1 MSLSNRDRGQVILAM
16 SITLITIILLIS
28 TAIYLTSTQHLFFK
42 YNPSREIV
50 MNIDSDFKRMLT
62 RILANATAKF
72 NLTAEMDVP
81 RRIAN
86 LTFSYWVLSTQAAY
100 AGKGLHIETKWV
112 NDPVQRAKSI
122 ALTIYNMTRQGEPDK
137 PKTYVFNYQERR
149 LENRLFKLFWYR
161 PNSIS
166 AIGAEISVDATYQG
180 VVGWRAT
187 HIILLNLTIA
197 SVIPREREGL
207 LELNVLVL
215 RENNVPVSDLRAG
228 NFEIYLF
235 DPTVPP
241 GVYCW
246 RRVSLNQMN
255 LTYNGGGN
263 YTISIKPSFYDPQS
277 SNVRLFWRWES
288 QQGSQPH
295 QPGYYQF
302 VLVRVQDNRGIIVE
316 SYSYAGIEYEI
327 RANAVE
333 PFYTGDP
340 SKIKETYVFELI
352 PNGTMYWYNTKLS
365 APENN
370 PPIPLPPVKQ
380 VRVMA
385 TKNWPSDPN
394 FYEVPYQTEV
404 WDDRYLWPNSDKFL
418 EWRKRIMNGSK
429 LVFELNYPPGC
440 SLQKV
445 LLTWLE
451 DADAREPEYRL
462 HMTLSGAF
470 ATVDNGKYVLTLLA
484 SPTSYWVDWSISL
497 LDPRSGTHVEY
508 VLLGY
513 DVYRMPGGGWWFP
526 RKVPADDWT
535 ILPRPQDKGGT
546 LVAEAPVR
554 LVAFRKSNKTQERPP
569 EGPVSYNEMHYETI
583 LYIPYNVSYFLYV
596 ANATW
601 LRSVRMDYPYMS
613 LMGMIGGTDTDAGS
627 PLRVQWGSFAT
638 SVANPGIVNGTYSNI
653 RNIMHRDRNNVPANV
668 PSAQA
673 YGNWTVLY
681 NEYAGIAIFASE
693 DFIDELRSY
702 FIGGVRRDQ
711 LWVWTTAD
719 YQRRV
724 MEYDAIFW
732 SRTSTTPYDTD
743 PANKIQFKVAGFLA
757 EGGRAS
763 TPFINASLWYNATD
777 RNALPFRT
785 VENPQG
791 TVAGE
796 LVLSKRN
803 AFIYDD
809 FSTDP
814 LSGRL
819 ATTTGAW
826 SWNHSGY
833 IRVSADGP
841 SGTWG
846 GAHVA
851 YFTNN
856 TPPEAATIH
865 VLSKV
870 RFNTTSRDQ
879 HAGLAMINSDTGF
892 YTLEFYRDSGN
903 RRLGIWRY
911 AGSPPQWTN
920 IARTGNLGGLTD
932 NTWFTFLGSRRVN
945 TGAMTITVYSSV
957 GTQVGTRSGTD
968 TTLQLSHV
976 GLSIYDERRDN
987 NYLSAF
993 FDDFIACADADP
1005 RFVNVTGLTPGWTVR
1020 LKDEAGNTV
1029 ASASANSRGVAS
1041 LNVFAKPIVRNG
1053 TIEIYSGS
1061 TLILSRS
1068 FDVIVGGDVYK
1079 RTVSSPVK
1087 SAVEECLMYY
1097 RMFLNSF
1104 APSIERVA
1112 PVYQG
1117 SGVP

>member
-1 MSLSNRDRGQVILAM
+1 MIKRLDWDRGQIILVM
-16 SITLITIILLIS
+16 SITLITIILLVS
-28 TAIYLTSTQHLFFK
+28 TIIYSTSIQHLFFD

-50 MNIDSDFKRMLT
+50 MNIDSDFRRVLT
-62 RILANATAKF
+62 RILANATAKY

-86 LTFSYWVLSTQAAY
+86 LTFSYWLISTQAAY
-100 AGKGLHIETKWV
+100 AGKGLHIETRLI
-112 NDPVQRAKSI
+112 DEPVQSARGMT
-122 ALTIYNMTRQGEPDK
+122 LTIYNLTRDGEPDK
-137 PKTYVFNYQERR
+137 PRNYVFNYPERR
-149 LENRLFKLFWYR
+149 LEDRLFKLFWYR

-166 AIGAEISVDATYQG
+166 AIGAEISVDATYRG
-180 VVGWRAT
+180 VVGWRAA
-187 HIILLNLTIA
+187 HILLLNLTIT
-197 SVIPREREGL
+197 SVIPREKDGI
-207 LELNVLVL
+207 LELNVIVL
-215 RENNVPVSDLRAG
+215 RENSIPVSDLRAG

-246 RRVSLNQMN
+246 RRVSVNEMT

-263 YTISIKPSFYDPQS
+263 YTISITPRFYDPS
-277 SNVRLFWRWES
+277 STSVRLFWRWEG
-288 QQGSQPH
+288 QQGNQPH

-302 VLVRVQDNRGIIVE
+302 ILVRVQDNRGIIVE
-316 SYSYAGIEYEI
+316 SYTYAGIEYAI
-327 RANAVE
+327 QANAVE

-340 SKIKETYVFELI
+340 SKVKETYVFELL
-352 PNGTMYWYNTKLS
+352 PNGTMYWYNTRLS
-365 APENN
+365 SPENN

-385 TKNWPSDPN
+385 TRNWPSDPA

-451 DADAREPEYRL
+451 DADVREPEYRL

-484 SPTSYWVDWSISL
+484 SPTSYWVDWSISIQ
-497 LDPRSGTHVEY
+497 DPRSGTHVEY

-513 DVYRMPGGGWWFP
+513 DVYRMPSGGWWFP
-526 RKVPADDWT
+526 RKIPADDWM
-535 ILPRPQDKGGT
+535 ILPRPQDKGGV

-554 LVAFRKSNKTQERPP
+554 LVAFRKSNRTQERPP
-569 EGPVSYNEMHYETI
+569 EGPVSYDEMHYETI

-601 LRSVRMDYPYMS
+601 LRSVRMDYPYLS
-613 LMGMIGGTDTDAGS
+613 LMGMIGGTETDAGS
-627 PLRVQWGSFAT
+627 PLRVKWGSLAT
-638 SVANPGIVNGTYSNI
+638 SVKNPSIVNGTYSNV
-653 RNIMHRDRNNVPANV
+653 RNIMHRDRNNSPANI

-681 NEYAGIAIFASE
+681 NEYAGMAIFASE

-732 SRTSTTPYDTD
+732 SRASTTPYDTD
-743 PANKIQFKVAGFLA
+743 PANKIQFKVAGFLT
-757 EGGRAS
+757 EGGIAA
-763 TPFINASLWYNATD
+763 TPFINASLWYNGTD

-791 TVAGE
+791 TVGGE
-796 LVLSKRN
+796 LVLAKRS

-814 LSGRL
+814 FSSGRL
-819 ATTTGAW
+819 ATNTGNW
-826 SWNHSGY
+826 SWNPSGY
-833 IRVSADGP
+833 IQVSANAP
-841 SGTWG
+841 SGSWG

-856 TPPEAATIH
+856 TPPEATTIY
-865 VLSKV
+865 VFSKEL
-870 RFNTTSRDQ
+870 FSTTDRNQ
-879 HAGLAMINSDTGF
+879 HAGLTMINSDNGF
-892 YTLEFYRDSGN
+892 YTLEFYRDTGN
-903 RRLGIWRY
+903 RRLGIWCY
-911 AGSPPQWTN
+911 AGSPPRWTN
-920 IARTGNLGGLTD
+920 VARTGNLGGLTD
-932 NTWFTFLGSRRVN
+932 NTWFLFLGSRNVN
-945 TGAMTITVYSSV
+945 TGAMRLTVYSSG
-957 GTQVGTRSGTD
+957 GTQVSTLSGTNN
-968 TTLQLSHV
+968 TLQVSRV
-976 GLSIYDERRDN
+976 GFSIYDETRDN

-993 FDDFIACADADP
+993 FYDFIASADADP

-1020 LKDEAGNTV
+1020 LKDEAGNIL
-1029 ASASANSRGVAS
+1029 ASAAANTKGVAS
-1041 LNVFAKPIVRNG
+1041 LNVASRPIVRNG
-1053 TIEIYSGS
+1053 VIEIYSGS
-1061 TLILSRS
+1061 TLILSQE
-1068 FDVIVGGDVYK
+1068 FKVIVGGDIYK
-1079 RTVSSPVK
+1079 RTVSSSVK

-1097 RMFLNSF
+1097 RMFLNKF
-1104 APSIERVA
+1104 APSITSVA
-1112 PVYQG
+1112 PVYRE
-1117 SGVP
+1117 P